1 MNCSARIIQAQKS
14 TAKKAMK
21 GMAASFLGALVMAC
35 GGCGGGGGSSAD
47 TAAKTPAEAP
57 APVVRK
63 AINIDAEGD
72 STIHGAQV
80 INGVTSQTPNSA
92 PAVLQADLRG
102 AGFDVTVQ
110 NSGQNGATADSAVEG
125 LSPWYSAPL
134 ATRLSTNPAQ
144 IVIGNYAINDS
155 TLRTTDQYM
164 ADLTQWIQAVRA
176 SGKMAILEEPNPVC
190 APYVANLDTYVAAMR
205 VVAQQQNVTLIAQY
219 DYLKS
224 LPNWQSM
231 LTDCV
236 HPADAMYKIKAD
248 REAAVLSPIIQAM
261 Q

>member
-1 MNCSARIIQAQKS
+1 MNVK
-14 TAKKAMK
+14 TLF
-21 GMAASFLGALVMAC
+21 AAGFLALLSAC
-35 GGCGGGGGSSAD
+35 GGGGGGSSDA
-47 TAAKTPAEAP
+47 AAKSPTAP
-57 APVVRK
+57 APIQKK

-80 INGVTSQTPNSA
+80 VNGVTSQTPNSA
-92 PAVLQADLRG
+92 PAVLQASLMS

-110 NSGQNGATADSAVEG
+110 NSGQNGATAESAVDG
-125 LSPWYSAPL
+125 LQPWYSATL

-164 ADLTQWIQAVRA
+164 ADLTQWISTVRA

-190 APYVANLDTYVAAMR
+190 AGYVPNLDAYVAAMR
-205 VVAQQQNVTLIAQY
+205 VVAQQQSATLITQY

-224 LPNWQSM
+224 LPNWKDM

-236 HPADAMYKIKAD
+236 HPKDEMYAIKAQ
-248 REAAVLSPIIQAM
+248 REYDVLAPIVKSM
-261 Q
+261 M